1 MADINPVFSY
11 FVDDAAV
18 IARSADV
25 PDASFVNGCNRPASN
40 ACGIGIGVDQGS
52 VVGTPEQFTLLDQR
66 EIARTTQISQCIGG
80 SGLGKGTEGT
90 APDSVI
96 YAGDDANALG
106 DGTVTSL
113 GQASLVD
120 LAIGWVAA

>member
-18 IARSADV
+18 LARTPEV
-25 PDASFVNGCNRPASN
+25 PDASWVNGCNRPASN
-40 ACGIGIGVDQGS
+40 ACGIGIGVDQGA
-52 VVGTPEQFTLLDQR
+52 VGGTPEQFTLIDQR
-66 EIARTTQISQCIGG
+66 GIARVSQISQCIGG
-80 SGLGKGTEGT
+80 SGLGDGTSGT

-106 DGTVTSL
+106 DGTVTNL
-113 GQASLVD
+113 GQVSLTD
-120 LAIGWVAA
+120 LAVGWVAA